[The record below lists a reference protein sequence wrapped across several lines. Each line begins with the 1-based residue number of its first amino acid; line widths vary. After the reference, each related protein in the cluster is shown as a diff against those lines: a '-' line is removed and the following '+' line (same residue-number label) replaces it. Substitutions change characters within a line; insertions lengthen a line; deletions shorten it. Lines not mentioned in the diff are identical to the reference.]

1 MDREKTGIVLE
12 GGGHRGIY
20 SAGVLDVLRENDILV
35 DGIIGVSAGAV
46 HGASY
51 ISGQTGRSVR
61 YTEKYCR
68 DKRYMS
74 MRSLFTTGDFFN
86 AEFCYHEIPERL
98 DPYDND
104 AFESSPVAFYVTCTD
119 VRTGRPVYHRCRTLR
134 GREMLWMQGSA
145 SMPLVSRIVE
155 ADGYK
160 LLDGGVA
167 DSIPLKAFEDMG
179 YAKNLVILTQ
189 PAGYEKKKNQLL
201 PLIRIAMKKY
211 PALVS
216 AMETRHIRYNE
227 ELADAERQA
236 ADGGILL
243 IRPSKH
249 LKVGRTEKDPEKI
262 RGLYNLGR
270 EDALSRLEEVKHFL
284 SE

>member
-1 MDREKTGIVLE
+1 MNTEKTGIVLE

-20 SAGVLDVLRENDILV
+20 SAGVLDVLRENNILV

-46 HGASY
+46 HGANY
-51 ISGQTGRSVR
+51 ASGQAGRSIR

-74 MRSLFTTGDFFN
+74 VRSFFSTGSLFN
-86 AEFCYHEIPERL
+86 VQFCYHEIPEKL
-98 DPYDND
+98 DPYDNN
-104 AFESSPVAFYVTCTD
+104 ALESSSVAFYVTCTD
-119 VRTGRPVYHRCRTLR
+119 VITGQPVYHQCRTLK
-134 GREMLWMQGSA
+134 GKEMLWMQGSA

-155 ADGYK
+155 TDGYK
-160 LLDGGVA
+160 LLDGGIS

-179 YAKNLVILTQ
+179 YVKNIVILTQ
-189 PAGYEKKKNQLL
+189 PAGYKKKKNSLL

-211 PALVS
+211 PALVY
-216 AMETRHIRYNE
+216 ALKTRHIRYNK
-227 ELADAERQA
+227 ELEDAAQQA
-236 ADGGILL
+236 ADGIILL

-249 LKVGRTEKDPEKI
+249 LKVSRTEKDPDKI

-270 EDALSRLEEVKHFL
+270 KDAMSHLDAVKVFL
-284 SE
+284 SK

>member
-20 SAGVLDVLRENDILV
+20 SAGVLDVLRENGILT

-51 ISGQTGRSVR
+51 VSGQTGRSVR

-74 MRSLFTTGDFFN
+74 VHSLFTTGDLFN
-86 AEFCYHEIPERL
+86 AEFCYHEIPEKL

-104 AFESSPVAFYVTCTD
+104 AFESSPAAFYVTCTD
-119 VRTGRPVYHRCRTLR
+119 VLTGRPVYHRCRTLR
-134 GREMLWMQGSA
+134 GKEMLWMQGSA
-145 SMPLVSRIVE
+145 SMPLASRVV
-155 ADGYK
+155 AVDGYK

-167 DSIPLKAFEDMG
+167 DSIPLKAFENMG
-179 YAKNLVILTQ
+179 YIKDIVILTQ
-189 PAGYEKKKNQLL
+189 PAGYEKKKNPLL
-201 PLIRIAMKKY
+201 PLIRIGMKKY
-211 PALVS
+211 PALVH
-216 AMETRHIRYNE
+216 AMAIRHIRYNE

-236 ADGGILL
+236 ADGRILL

-249 LKVGRTEKDPEKI
+249 LNVSRTEKDPEKI

-270 EDALSRLEEVKHFL
+270 QDALSQLERVKHFL
-284 SE
+284 SW